1 MRASIFGVLS
11 LVLAACG
18 GSTDT
23 VATRY
28 NFAVIAGANQSS
40 VAGEAHLVAP
50 ITSQL
55 TRDPQGQFAT
65 RVFNF
70 LAPAVAYA
78 QSVGLPGTPVQGAI
92 VCGRVA
98 AFGEPQVVPLC
109 AFTLADGKAANTVQ
123 GGTKAGTY
131 NVLFTAQVPSQAP
144 VEDST
149 TVTVRAGPFASTLF
163 IHGNGFGC
171 WTFFPDFDPRF
182 GGKPFVG
189 DQFNNAIPYR
199 FVTKGPFAHVA
210 SDVIGSE
217 GARTFVEDST
227 TDPATKESQVVTVE
241 TATGVIA
248 TGTLTAPSAGCVS
261 LDF

>member
-1 MRASIFGVLS
+1 MRYLLAGLVL
-11 LVLAACG
+11 LAACG

-70 LAPAVAYA
+70 IAPAVAYA
-78 QSVGLPGTPVQGAI
+78 QGTSLPGEPVQGAI

-131 NVLFTAQVPSQAP
+131 NILFTAQVPSQAP

-149 TVTVRAGPFASTLF
+149 TVTVNPGPFASTVF
-163 IHGNGFGC
+163 IHGNGFNC
-171 WTFFPDFDPRF
+171 WTLFPAID
-182 GGKPFVG
+182 VQ
-189 DQFNNAIPYR
+189 DQYGNAVPYR

-210 SDVIGSE
+210 SDVVGTE
-217 GARTFVEDST
+217 GARTLVTDGQTNVASDFQSVDVEADG
-227 TDPATKESQVVTVE
+227 K
-241 TATGVIA
+241 VIA
-248 TGTLTAPSAGCVS
+248 TGTLTVPNLQAACVW
-261 LDF
+261 LKF